1 MAQRI
6 RRDLQ
11 KEALWRER
19 LTDQAASGLTIAEW
33 CRRSDISG
41 SLFHFWKR
49 TIARRGTGRIR
60 PGTKSPTRPKD
71 PVVFAPV
78 VLAPPLQ
85 QVDPDPLPAGGAI
98 EIVLA
103 GPRVVRVGAG
113 FDEATLARVLAV
125 LEGRPC

>member
-1 MAQRI
+1 LA
-6 RRDLQ
+6 
-11 KEALWRER
+11 
-19 LTDQAASGLTIAEW
+19 DQVASGLTIAEW
-33 CRRSDISG
+33 CRRNGVAG

-49 TIARRGTGRIR
+49 TIARRNGGRVR

-78 VLAPPLQ
+78 VLAPPPQ
-85 QVDPDPLPAGGAI
+85 QVQPDPLPAGCVI

-103 GPRVVRVGAG
+103 GSRVVRVSAG
-113 FDEATLARVLAV
+113 FDAPTLARVLAV